1 MSVSSANLKVGD
13 IIVVE
18 KGVRVPADLVL
29 LRYVKCTRSHL
40 FSM

>member
-1 MSVSSANLKVGD
+1 MFRYAKLTERGLVSVSSANLKVGD

-29 LRYVKCTRSHL
+29 LR
-40 FSM
+40 